1 MANKTPKH
9 QYLYLKAEAGND
21 RQIKGEGVIH
31 LALGTKRG
39 PSCQGLTR
47 QEMHGGATD
56 RYRRII
62 RKMTTTGNRF
72 PEQTRARICRE
83 WVIFSGGGPG
93 GVRWVGWVGLL
104 AGPGVKRREAAGV
117 RGDPTHAWYGPNTL

>member
-39 PSCQGLTR
+39 QSCQGLTR
-47 QEMHGGATD
+47 QEMHGGATN
-56 RYRRII
+56 RHRRII

-72 PEQTRARICRE
+72 PEQTRGPEYA
-83 WVIFSGGGPG
+83 VSGSYLAVGAQGAYGG
-93 GVRWVGWVGLL
+93 
-104 AGPGVKRREAAGV
+104 
-117 RGDPTHAWYGPNTL
+117 